1 MLVLRKRTA
10 DVHAQI
16 QSNDEMSAREQ
27 ELENNIEYLK
37 GELDQAFDRIRALE
51 DVIGLSDDACVEEV
65 DRYMERQ
72 H

>member
-1 MLVLRKRTA
+1 
-10 DVHAQI
+10 
-16 QSNDEMSAREQ
+16 MSAKEQ

>member
-1 MLVLRKRTA
+1 
-10 DVHAQI
+10 
-16 QSNDEMSAREQ
+16 MSAREQ

-37 GELDQAFDRIRALE
+37 GELDQAFGRIRALE
-51 DVIGLSDDACVEEV
+51 DVIGLSDDVCVEEV